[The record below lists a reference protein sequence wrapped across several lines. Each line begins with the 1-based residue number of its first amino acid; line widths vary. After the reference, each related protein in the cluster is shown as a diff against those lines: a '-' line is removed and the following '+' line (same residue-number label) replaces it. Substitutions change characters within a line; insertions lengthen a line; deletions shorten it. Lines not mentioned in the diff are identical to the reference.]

1 MLGDPDRPVEAQD
14 IFRAN
19 RLMFA
24 SFGLVLAIG
33 IVVLLAFWIV
43 FLF

>member
-19 RLMFA
+19 RLMFM
-24 SFGLVLAIG
+24 SSGLVLAVG
-33 IVVLLAFWIV
+33 IVVLLALCIV
-43 FLF
+43 SLL